1 MPVCDS
7 RSRSSCRKAST
18 FRLPITSKPYGLL
31 SVERVECDTIR
42 SLDGAPADPEL
53 RSNFA
58 IRVLCNAANDEHE
71 PAKYVQ
77 ASMNVFGVLDQQS
90 KVLS

>member
-1 MPVCDS
+1 M
-7 RSRSSCRKAST
+7 
-18 FRLPITSKPYGLL
+18 RLLGGE
-31 SVERVECDTIR
+31 VERVERNAIC
-42 SLDGAPADPEL
+42 SLDGAAADPEL

-58 IRVLCNAANDEHE
+58 VGVICNAANDEHE